1 MRTFLTFTMMSALIA
16 GPVAAQMAPSIPAVQ
31 PPAAHP
37 TAPAVQAPA
46 VQAPAQPSVAYTGNS
61 GVVYSYRLGA
71 GDKVKVTVFGEP
83 DLGGMFSV
91 SGEGKIS
98 APLIGTVQAAGLTT
112 TDLQAA
118 LETAYRQGYL
128 KDPKVNVEVMNFR
141 PFYILGEVKM
151 PGEYPFDNG
160 MTVVKAVAL
169 AQGFTYRADQK
180 RVYIKHLNSLTEEQV
195 NLTSVQPV
203 EPGDT
208 IRIAERYF

>member
-1 MRTFLTFTMMSALIA
+1 MKTFLTFTMMSVLIA
-16 GPVAAQMAPSIPAVQ
+16 GPVAAQMAPAIPAVQ
-31 PPAAHP
+31 PPATHS
-37 TAPAVQAPA
+37 TAPMVQTPA
-46 VQAPAQPSVAYTGNS
+46 SPPVSYAGTSSVI
-61 GVVYSYRLGA
+61 YSYRLGA
-71 GDKVKVTVFGEP
+71 GDKIKVTVFGEP
-83 DLGGMFSV
+83 DLGGLFAV

-98 APLIGTVQAAGLTT
+98 APLIGDVQAAGLTT
-112 TDLQAA
+112 ADLQAS

-180 RVYIKHLNSLTEEQV
+180 HVYIKHLNSLTEEQV